1 MQQSKV
7 LQNEYRR
14 AKVRVLDRKKQWVL
28 AIDFKSA
35 FDMLQREQL
44 IAKMKDGGYDE
55 NLLIPI
61 RNLLSKTT
69 VTYDGKKIPTDKGCP
84 QGSCISPDLWAIGMA
99 DLCRDLNLIGSRI
112 SSKKTEGLC
121 FADDILVFCWDE
133 VQLRKSWALI
143 KKWSAENQ
151 IPLNKDKCSLMEL
164 RVDNRTPMSLLSPIS
179 ELKLVTNVKYLGLIF
194 EDSLKMQI
202 NLQDKRE
209 KEAKLK

>member
-1 MQQSKV
+1 
-7 LQNEYRR
+7 
-14 AKVRVLDRKKQWVL
+14 
-28 AIDFKSA
+28 
-35 FDMLQREQL
+35 
-44 IAKMKDGGYDE
+44 
-55 NLLIPI
+55 
-61 RNLLSKTT
+61 
-69 VTYDGKKIPTDKGCP
+69 
-84 QGSCISPDLWAIGMA
+84 MA

-112 SSKKTEGLC
+112 SPKKTEGLC

-151 IPLNKDKCSLMEL
+151 IPLNTDKCALMEL

-179 ELKLVTNVKYLGLIF
+179 ELKLVTHVKYLGLIF